1 MQIRAGWKQSGK
13 VVDVVVDEGEDDVV
27 VVVREVEEERKRKK
41 KAHIRKEA
49 EGVGGG
55 RGQEGN
61 YRPSRAAGRSFIGP
75 DEEKKDWQAAG
86 VDERTKTRRG
96 TAPAPFSLVWPHTTW
111 LPRLFVLL
119 SLLAHVDRV
128 CLCIYPPLNRHKLEN
143 QKHHYI

>member
-1 MQIRAGWKQSGK
+1 MDEAGVNAFSKRGACACNSFVEMQIRAGWKQSGK
-13 VVDVVVDEGEDDVV
+13 VVVVVVDEGEGGVV

-41 KAHIRKEA
+41 KVPIRKEA

-96 TAPAPFSLVWPHTTW
+96 TGPAPFSLFGHTQ
-111 LPRLFVLL
+111 PGF
-119 SLLAHVDRV
+119 
-128 CLCIYPPLNRHKLEN
+128 PP
-143 QKHHYI
+143 